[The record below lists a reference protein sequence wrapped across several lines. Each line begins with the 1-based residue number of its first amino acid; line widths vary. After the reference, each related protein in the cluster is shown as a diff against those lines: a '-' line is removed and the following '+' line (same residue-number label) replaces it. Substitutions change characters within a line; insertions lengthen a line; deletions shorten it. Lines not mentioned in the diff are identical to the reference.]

1 MCKLW
6 LLKVNQFFHLHLSIK
21 VLMRHILL
29 SAFIAFSLQSY
40 AQPSR
45 KTENVILITL
55 DGMRWQD
62 VFGGAD
68 SSLMKQQDKLKDPK
82 VREKFWRTDLLER
95 RKALFPFLWTTVA
108 DKGQIFGNRIL
119 GNKVNVTN
127 TMWFSYPG
135 YNEILTGFADDAR
148 ISSNDKVYNENETVL
163 EYINYQPA
171 FSGKVAAF
179 TSWDVFSYII
189 NDKRSGVFV
198 SAGEMK
204 AERGP
209 LTERELLLNQM
220 MVVTPNMLE
229 GVRLDAFTFYFGLE
243 YMRKNKPRVMYF
255 SFDETDDFAHEGEY
269 AAYLNSAR
277 NTDGFLS
284 ELYNYLQS
292 DPTYKGKTTMI
303 ITTDHGRGGGPVD
316 WRSHGS
322 KVTGAD
328 QIWMAIIGPDTPALG
343 EAKTEGQRYQNQIAQ
358 TMAALLG
365 LKYESKNATGKVLDG
380 VLISK

>member
-1 MCKLW
+1 
-6 LLKVNQFFHLHLSIK
+6 
-21 VLMRHILL
+21 MRPILL
-29 SAFIAFSLQSY
+29 SALIILSFHAF
-40 AQPSR
+40 AQPPH
-45 KTENVILITL
+45 KTENVILITF

-82 VREKFWRTDLLER
+82 VREKFWRTDLSER

-108 DKGQIFGNRIL
+108 EKGQIFGNRRL

-127 TMWFSYPG
+127 QMWFSYPG

-148 ISSNDKVYNENETVL
+148 ISSNDKIYNENETVL
-163 EYINYQPA
+163 EFINYQPA
-171 FSGKVAAF
+171 FAGKVAAF
-179 TSWDVFSYII
+179 TSWDVFPFII

-204 AERGP
+204 AERSP
-209 LTERELLLNQM
+209 LTEREQLLNQM
-220 MVVTPNMLE
+220 MAVTPNMLE
-229 GVRLDAFTFYFGLE
+229 GVRLDAFTFYFGME
-243 YMRKNKPRVMYF
+243 YLKKNKPRVMYF

-269 AAYLNSAR
+269 AAYLNSAH
-277 NTDGFLS
+277 NTDGFLA

-292 DPTYKGKTTMI
+292 DPTYKDKTTLI

-322 KVTGAD
+322 KVNGAD
-328 QIWMAIIGPDTPALG
+328 QIWIAVIGPDTPALG
-343 EAKTEGQRYQNQIAQ
+343 EWKSEGQQYQNQVAQ
-358 TMAALLG
+358 TIAALLR

-380 VLISK
+380 VLKR